1 MNLETPAIHER
12 PWIRLEEV
20 SFIRSQRLILEGI
33 NWDIASGE
41 HWVVLGANGS
51 GKTTLLELMAGYR
64 WPTRGKI
71 TVLGERFGHTDLR
84 ELRKRIGWVGSFL
97 LAQIPPGQKPLDLI
111 VSGKYASI
119 GNFNPPT
126 SQDYAEARELAERFQ
141 CGGILDQPYG
151 VLSQGE
157 KQRLLIARALIPG
170 PQLLI
175 LDEPYAGL
183 DLVAREQL
191 LLNLDQLGCSP
202 GAPTMVL
209 VTHHLQ
215 EIMPI
220 WSHVLVLKGGKCLV
234 QGTKEQILRGQVL
247 SDAFGV
253 ALEVARNGG
262 RYSARLVAG

>member
-1 MNLETPAIHER
+1 MTSADQ
-12 PWIRLEEV
+12 PWTRLVEV
-20 SFIRSQRLILEGI
+20 SFVRNQRLILDNI
-33 NWDIASGE
+33 NWDIVRGD

-51 GKTTLLELMAGYR
+51 GKTTLLELLAGYL
-64 WPTRGKI
+64 WPSRGQI

-84 ELRKRIGWVGSFL
+84 DLRKRIGWVGSFL
-97 LAQIPPGQKPLDLI
+97 LAQIPPGQKPLDLV

-126 SQDYAEARELAERFQ
+126 AQDYEEARELAESFH
-141 CGGILDQPYG
+141 CAGILDSPYG

-157 KQRLLIARALIPG
+157 KQRLLIARALIPQ

-175 LDEPYAGL
+175 LDEPCAGL

-191 LLNLDQLGCSP
+191 LKNLNQLGQRP
-202 GAPTMVL
+202 EAPTMIL

-220 WSHVLVLKGGKCLV
+220 WSHVLVLKKGKCLA
-234 QGTKEQILRGQVL
+234 QGLKEENLVGEVL
-247 SDAFGV
+247 SDAFGITI
-253 ALEVARNGG
+253 EVAGSGG
-262 RYSARLVAG
+262 RYAAEFPSS